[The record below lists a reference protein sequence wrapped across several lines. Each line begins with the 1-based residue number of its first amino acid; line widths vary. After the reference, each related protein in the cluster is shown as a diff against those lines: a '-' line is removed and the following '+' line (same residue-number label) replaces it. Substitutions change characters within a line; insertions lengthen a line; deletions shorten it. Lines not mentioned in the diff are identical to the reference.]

1 MNFESNKNTRAAAY
15 TAVVAISLLLIFFLV
30 AWDVPKIPEPTVD
43 EGISVNLGDSDDGS
57 GDDQPMKPGEP
68 APVAENIPQPQAQEP
83 DPVKEE
89 VKTEDDVKNDEEP
102 AVVKKEEKPVLKPI
116 TKPVVTPT
124 PSTTKPVVK
133 PTVTPTPAPPKPKA
147 TLGKTTGGNGD
158 GGNGAAIYKPGNNQ
172 GNGTGNGDKGKPG
185 GDPNSTNYEGAGGNG
200 NGRGGNGTGGINI
213 KSGLSGRSIV
223 SKPSF
228 SDEFNKSGK
237 IEVRITVDESG
248 KVTNAVVSNDKI
260 GDREMRNIAIRKA
273 LQLKFDAGE
282 ESTGVIEFN
291 FKLNN

>member
-1 MNFESNKNTRAAAY
+1 MNFESNKNARAAAY
-15 TAVVAISLLLIFFLV
+15 TAVVAVSLLLIFFIV
-30 AWDVPKIPEPTVD
+30 SWNVPKIPEPTID

-57 GDDQPMKPGEP
+57 GDDQPMKPGDP
-68 APVAENIPQPQAQEP
+68 APIAENIPQPQTQAP
-83 DPVKEE
+83 DPVQEE
-89 VKTEDDVKNDEEP
+89 VKTEDDAKNDDEP
-102 AVVKKEEKPVLKPI
+102 AVVKKEEKPVVKPI

-124 PSTTKPVVK
+124 TTPTTKPVVK
-133 PTVTPTPAPPKPKA
+133 PIVNPTPAPPKPKA

-158 GGNGAAIYKPGNNQ
+158 GGNGAAIYKPGSNQ
-172 GNGTGNGDKGKPG
+172 GNGNGNGDKGKPG
-185 GDPNSTNYEGAGGNG
+185 GDPNSTNYEGGGNG
-200 NGRGGNGTGGINI
+200 NGHGGSGTGGINI
-213 KSGLSGRSIV
+213 KSGLSGRSII

-237 IEVRITVDESG
+237 IEVRITVDETG

-273 LQLKFDAGE
+273 YQLKFDAGE
-282 ESTGVIEFN
+282 ESTGVVEFN